1 MAYMTPTVQRSS
13 LISRRG
19 YSGVGMGD
27 FWDTISGAAGGVLSF
42 WGKQQQAIGAQ
53 QQAAQQN
60 KDLIAAMNAQNGG
73 GISTETILI
82 GAAALGAA
90 FLIFRKKG

>member
-27 FWDTISGAAGGVLSF
+27 FWDTISGAA
-42 WGKQQQAIGAQ
+42 AQ